1 MNIYITHFRKIF
13 YIILFSSAV
22 WFISFSIFPENQVIK
37 IEVGDVS
44 PVSFSAPRFLSVVD
58 EQETQKLKEDARNNV
73 APVYSIDTK
82 INVSVIDGITE
93 MFLTII
99 KARTEEV
106 LVTDNETNPEN
117 PQSIVETQELSKVEQ
132 IEKVQSSLLFSTIST
147 SAVEVLVE
155 ISNFDNLNSSNFL
168 TLIEFEAKSQ
178 ADILLINGINNEN
191 LNQIRQTIVQTPPNL
206 NLPSELYVLV
216 PEARVR
222 SMVGEIIAENLIANQ
237 KLEDE
242 LWNEQKNKVSDAV
255 EVVTV
260 QFFKDEIIVNE
271 GEIIDEVL

>member
-1 MNIYITHFRKIF
+1 MMNIYITHFRKIF

-147 SAVEVLVE
+147 PAVEVLVE
-155 ISNFDNLNSSNFL
+155 KQED
-168 TLIEFEAKSQ
+168 K
-178 ADILLINGINNEN
+178 NGQ
-191 LNQIRQTIVQTPPNL
+191 L
-206 NLPSELYVLV
+206 VLSHRR
-216 PEARVR
+216 ARVLR
-222 SMVGEIIAENLIANQ
+222 AWENVNVA
-237 KLEDE
+237 LETG
-242 LWNEQKNKVSDAV
+242 
-255 EVVTV
+255 EVV
-260 QFFKDEIIVNE
+260 QGYIKR
-271 GEIIDEVL
+271 

>member
-106 LVTDNETNPEN
+106 LV
-117 PQSIVETQELSKVEQ
+117 LS
-132 IEKVQSSLLFSTIST
+132 
-147 SAVEVLVE
+147 
-155 ISNFDNLNSSNFL
+155 
-168 TLIEFEAKSQ
+168 LIH
-178 ADILLINGINNEN
+178 I
-191 LNQIRQTIVQTPPNL
+191 
-206 NLPSELYVLV
+206 
-216 PEARVR
+216 
-222 SMVGEIIAENLIANQ
+222 
-237 KLEDE
+237 
-242 LWNEQKNKVSDAV
+242 
-255 EVVTV
+255 
-260 QFFKDEIIVNE
+260 
-271 GEIIDEVL
+271 

>member
-155 ISNFDNLNSSNFL
+155 ISNFDNLNS
-168 TLIEFEAKSQ
+168 
-178 ADILLINGINNEN
+178 
-191 LNQIRQTIVQTPPNL
+191 
-206 NLPSELYVLV
+206 
-216 PEARVR
+216 
-222 SMVGEIIAENLIANQ
+222 
-237 KLEDE
+237 
-242 LWNEQKNKVSDAV
+242 
-255 EVVTV
+255 
-260 QFFKDEIIVNE
+260 
-271 GEIIDEVL
+271 